1 MYNPGNDTSWR
12 AAGSADFSGSLFRSG
27 SYAVCRSL
35 FAVRTRLSLKING
48 ISSRLITL
56 KTKIGAYMTLG
67 AVGTTGMFQ
76 SAEALQAA
84 GLATAVVSLWF
95 LSKECLTS
103 FRRKREEGGPASE
116 ESEKELLEK
125 ALVLR
130 RQGEHHYD
138 MGRKF
143 QNGIGIN
150 SDYSRAFQ
158 HFYEGAKLG
167 NRECAAELGTF
178 YEYGKGVPRNEFL
191 AQYWY
196 EEGAYGGSGMACYY
210 LARWYLA
217 QERKTPEIRR
227 RAVYFLDEACFNG
240 NVKAQELRGILIQKN
255 TFTDSATEEQLGSA
269 TRESMYDYAIHP
281 GLRRYIFRGGTSKPS
296 EIRAAYRILG
306 FPGGDDGAFLD
317 LSPRRIRRAYHDRV
331 RKYHPDAAGTC
342 SDRDREKLEV
352 LKRACELLL
361 KLNS

>member
-95 LSKECLTS
+95 LFKECLTS
-103 FRRKREEGGPASE
+103 FRRKREEGGAASE
-116 ESEKELLEK
+116 ESEKELSEK

-269 TRESMYDYAIHP
+269 TRDSMTMPFTRGSEDIFSGAVP
-281 GLRRYIFRGGTSKPS
+281 ASRRKSGRPT
-296 EIRAAYRILG
+296 G
-306 FPGGDDGAFLD
+306 FWAFPEGMTVHFWICLPGGSGVPIMTESENTIPTL
-317 LSPRRIRRAYHDRV
+317 PVPV
-331 RKYHPDAAGTC
+331 RTETGR
-342 SDRDREKLEV
+342 SSRF
-352 LKRACELLL
+352 
-361 KLNS
+361 